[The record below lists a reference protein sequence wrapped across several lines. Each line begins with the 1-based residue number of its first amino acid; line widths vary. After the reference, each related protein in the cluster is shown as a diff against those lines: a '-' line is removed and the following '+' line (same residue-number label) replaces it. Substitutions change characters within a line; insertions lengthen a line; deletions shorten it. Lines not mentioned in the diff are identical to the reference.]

1 MTQSDKA
8 NAFAALHVKG
18 DPVILYNIWDV
29 GSAKIVADA
38 GAKAI
43 ATGSWSVAAAQG
55 FADGESIPLDLVLT
69 IISRIATSVDLPL
82 TVDFEGGYAEDPE
95 TITKNV
101 TRIINAGAIG
111 VNFEDQRIGGSGLYG
126 IDEQH
131 QRVKAVKEAAN
142 ATGIPLFINA
152 RTDLFL
158 KEPARDKHAALIAE
172 AKERATAYKQA
183 GADCFFVPG
192 LIDAALIAD
201 ICDAVAL
208 PVNIMKKAGVPP
220 ISDLASLGVARIS
233 YGPGPYFTFAE
244 MLAQSFR
251 DANSGK

>member
-8 NAFAALHVKG
+8 ATFAAFHVKG
-18 DPVILYNIWDV
+18 DPLILYNIWDA
-29 GSAKIVADA
+29 GSAKIIADA
-38 GAKAI
+38 GAKAL

-69 IISRIATSVDLPL
+69 IASRIATSVDLPL

-95 TITKNV
+95 TITNNV
-101 TRIINAGAIG
+101 TRIIKAGAIG

-131 QRVKAVKEAAN
+131 QRVKAVREAAN

-158 KEPARDKHAALIAE
+158 KEPAREKHVALIAE
-172 AKERATAYKQA
+172 AKDRAAAYKEA

-192 LIDAALIAD
+192 LVDAGLIAD

-208 PVNIMKKAGVPP
+208 PVNVMKKEGVPP
-220 ISDLASLGVARIS
+220 ISDLASLNVARIS
-233 YGPGPYFTFAE
+233 YGPGPYFTFVE
-244 MLAQSFR
+244 MLAQQFR
-251 DANSGK
+251 DVNSGK